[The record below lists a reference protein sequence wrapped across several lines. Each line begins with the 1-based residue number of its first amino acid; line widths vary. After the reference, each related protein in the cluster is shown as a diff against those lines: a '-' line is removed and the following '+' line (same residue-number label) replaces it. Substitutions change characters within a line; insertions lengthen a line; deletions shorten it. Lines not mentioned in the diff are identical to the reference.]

1 MRSKCMIKRKKI
13 IEVAEETFRELGFER
28 ASMGEI
34 SARVG
39 GSKATLY
46 NYFSSKEELLYEVV
60 FSAIETEFNTTHAL
74 LAEPSE
80 DLVSTLIAFGE
91 GLLNSLYT
99 PPSAIEVRRLIFAES
114 RRSDLGKI
122 CYERGVQRSHAQLS
136 RFLRKAM
143 QQHQLRE
150 TDPDVA
156 AWHLYGLLDSTLL
169 RRCLLCVQ
177 DSVSEEEIQTAVRQA
192 VAVFMAGYGASDCV
206 KTT

>member
-1 MRSKCMIKRKKI
+1 MRTKCQIKRQKI
-13 IEVAEETFRELGFER
+13 LDIAEETFRELGFEG

-46 NYFSSKEELLYEVV
+46 NYFSSKEELLFEIV
-60 FSAIETEFNTTHAL
+60 FSAIEAEFETTHAL
-74 LAEPSE
+74 LADVTG
-80 DLVSTLIAFGE
+80 DLISVLVAFGE
-91 GLLNSLYT
+91 GLLHSLYT

-136 RFLRKAM
+136 RFLREAM
-143 QQHQLRE
+143 QQGKLRE
-150 TDPDVA
+150 TDPNVA

-177 DSVSEEEIQTAVRQA
+177 DSVSDEEIQIAVRQA
-192 VAVFMAGYGASDCV
+192 VAVFMAGYGAPD
-206 KTT
+206 